1 MPLHPQDEVQ
11 SQSLSDPQ
19 SFWAKQASHLHWHKP
34 PTQILTVKTKTLKS
48 GTSHKHWEWFGDG
61 EINTCYNCVDRH
73 VLAGNGE
80 ETAII
85 WDSPVTGCKEK
96 ISYKNLLKEV
106 EVFAGVLREE
116 GVGKG
121 DVVLVYMPMIP
132 AALVGTLA
140 ISRLGAIHAV
150 VFGGFAPASLAQ
162 RIEASKPVAILT
174 ASCGIDGTKP
184 PLSYQPFIRKAI
196 ALSSHKPSKTIIWQ
210 REQLRWENPN
220 KANGERNWQRLVK
233 SAGSRGVKADCVPI
247 KSTDGLYIIYT
258 SGTTGLPKGVL
269 REAGGHAVGLNLS
282 IRYVFGIHGPGD
294 VIFCASDIGWVVGH
308 SYILYA
314 PLLAGATTVLFEGK
328 PVGTPNAGTFW
339 RIIDEYKVNTL
350 FTAPTALR
358 AIRRDDPENTL
369 FREIGEKGGL
379 QNFRALFLAGERS
392 EPSIVNMYQELLTKY
407 AAKGANVID
416 NWWSS
421 ESGSPM
427 TGIALSPQS
436 ALSRTYTHET
446 TPVLPIK
453 PGSAGKPLPGFDV
466 RIVDDNGK
474 EVPRGTMGNIVLG
487 IPLAPTGFRTLW
499 NDEERFYKGYMKRFD
514 GKWIDT
520 GDAGVID
527 EGGWVSVMSRSDD
540 IINVAAHRFSTGAI
554 EQAISTHPLITECCV
569 VGIPDP
575 LKGHMPFAFITLSTP
590 THPASAIPHADLEK
604 EIQGLVRKQI
614 GAIASLGGIIQG
626 RNMIP
631 KTRSGKTLRRV
642 LRELLENEYHGEGG
656 KSVNVPATIE
666 DESVIEVARGK
677 VREYF
682 EIKGRGDGRARK
694 EIERAKL

>member
-121 DVVLVYMPMIP
+121 NIVLVYMPMIP
-132 AALVGTLA
+132 AALIGTLA

-184 PLSYQPFIRKAI
+184 PLSYQPFIREAI

-220 KANGERNWQRLVK
+220 KENGERNWQRLVK

-282 IRYVFGIHGPGD
+282 IRYIFGIHGPGD

-358 AIRRDDPENTL
+358 AIRRDDPENKL

-436 ALSRTYTHET
+436 ALSRTYTHGT

-590 THPASAIPHADLEK
+590 THPVSAIPHADLEK

-656 KSVNVPATIE
+656 ESVNVPATIE
-666 DESVIEVARGK
+666 DESVIEVAREK

-682 EIKGRGDGRARK
+682 EIKGRVNGRARK